1 MEITVKQLN
10 QALTLS
16 EDEVVKKLVE
26 EASEV
31 IQNAM
36 KLSLYGKLTECEGVR
51 YDNVKKLSEEC
62 GDFLNMLEMAKE
74 HGLIDGEIVRQRWD
88 EKRVSIYGF
97 LKHTKAND
105 EKYVIVENTEAND
118 VSKYDFDDTAIG
130 VHLSHSCHLSFTAYQ
145 MGIRPF
151 YYNKDEAECFSQR
164 LNDQNP
170 SGRYKVCPVLKE

>member
-1 MEITVKQLN
+1 MNQIN
-10 QALTLS
+10 QALTLT
-16 EDEVVKKLVE
+16 EDEIIKKLAE

-31 IQNAM
+31 IQTAM
-36 KLSLYGKLTECEGVR
+36 KLSLFGKQTEFEGTH

-74 HGLIDGEIVRQRWD
+74 RGLIDGEIVRQRWD
-88 EKRVSIYGF
+88 EKRVSIYNF
-97 LKHTKAND
+97 LKHTKANN
-105 EKYVIVENTEAND
+105 ERYVIVENSEAVG

-130 VHLSHSCHLSFTAYQ
+130 VPLSHSCHLSFTAYK

-151 YYNKDEAECFSQR
+151 YHNKDEAECFCQR
-164 LNDQNP
+164 LNEVNP